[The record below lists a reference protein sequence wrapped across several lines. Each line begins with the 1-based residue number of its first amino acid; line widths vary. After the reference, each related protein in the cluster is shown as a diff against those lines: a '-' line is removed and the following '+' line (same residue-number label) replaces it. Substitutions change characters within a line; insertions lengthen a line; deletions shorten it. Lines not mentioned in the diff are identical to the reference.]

1 MVETFFIN
9 QMAKIGMFWGSSS
22 QMTALASEIVK
33 NEFESFHHQ
42 VESFDVRDG
51 IDSLPEFKN
60 VLIGCPTWNVG
71 ELQDD
76 WDMLFEDFKKISFT
90 GVTGAFFG
98 SGDQFG
104 YSCNYLDAVGI
115 LAREFI
121 EKGGNLVGKWPTEG
135 YEFDES
141 IALEDGKFL
150 GLALDYDNQS
160 SLSEERIK
168 KWVHMIQS
176 EFK

>member
-60 VLIGCPTWNVG
+60 G
-71 ELQDD
+71 
-76 WDMLFEDFKKISFT
+76 
-90 GVTGAFFG
+90 
-98 SGDQFG
+98 
-104 YSCNYLDAVGI
+104 
-115 LAREFI
+115 
-121 EKGGNLVGKWPTEG
+121 
-135 YEFDES
+135 
-141 IALEDGKFL
+141 
-150 GLALDYDNQS
+150 
-160 SLSEERIK
+160 
-168 KWVHMIQS
+168 
-176 EFK
+176 

>member
-1 MVETFFIN
+1 
-9 QMAKIGMFWGSSS
+9 MAKIGMFWGSSS
-22 QMTALASEIVK
+22 QMTALASEGIKSELELLNHDV
-33 NEFESFHHQ
+33 NSY
-42 VESFDVRDG
+42 DVRDG
-51 IDSLPEFKN
+51 IGSLPNYKN
-60 VLIGCPTWNVG
+60 VIIGCPTWNVG

-76 WDMLFEDFKKISFT
+76 WDMLFDDFQKISFNN
-90 GVTGAFFG
+90 VTGAFFG

-115 LAREFI
+115 LARKFI
-121 EKGGNLVGKWPTEG
+121 ENGGSLIGKWSTDG

-141 IALEDGKFL
+141 IALYDGKFL

-168 KWVHMIQS
+168 QWVNMIHL
-176 EFK
+176 EFN